1 MSIKRLLL
9 VSTWFQIIWLLAV
22 VGNDNWQWLTLSL
35 VTLTIVISYLYAG
48 LRLLKPAFL
57 VLLGITLDY
66 LNLSVGLFEFGA
78 TSFPLWLV
86 GLWGIF
92 AWYAFY
98 LHSVLTRYPLYLVSL
113 VGGVG
118 GALSYVAGA
127 NLGAVTFGLPLPYM
141 LAILFL
147 QWFAVVYVI
156 MKVLGH
162 ENRDTNS
169 DVFGVD
175 E

>member
-1 MSIKRLLL
+1 MSVKQLLL
-9 VSTWFQIIWLLAV
+9 VSTWFQIIWLVAV
-22 VGNDNWQWLTLSL
+22 VGNDNWQWLTVSL

-48 LRLLKPAFL
+48 FHLFKPAIV

-66 LNLSVGLFEFGA
+66 LNLSVGLFEFDA
-78 TSFPLWLV
+78 PSFPLWLV

-98 LHSVLTRYPLYLVSL
+98 LQSVLTRYPLYLVSL
-113 VGGVG
+113 VGGIG
-118 GALSYVAGA
+118 GSLSYVAGA
-127 NLGAVTFGLPLPYM
+127 NLGAVTFSLPLPYM
-141 LAILFL
+141 FAILFL

-169 DVFGVD
+169 NVFGVD